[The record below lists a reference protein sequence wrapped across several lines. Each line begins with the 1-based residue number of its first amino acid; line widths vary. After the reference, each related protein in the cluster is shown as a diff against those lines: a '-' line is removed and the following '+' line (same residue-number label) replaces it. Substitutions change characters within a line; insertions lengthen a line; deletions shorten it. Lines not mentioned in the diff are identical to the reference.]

1 MQWQKTS
8 LLSSHIQLQNTKFE
22 SKNDIELD

>member
-8 LLSSHIQLQNTKFE
+8 LLSSYIQLQNTKFG
-22 SKNDIELD
+22 SKNDTELD